1 MYDLLTGRPLVA
13 ILRGVAPAD
22 AVRLAHAVWDTG
34 LGVVEVP
41 IQTPSALLAL
51 RAVAEAAAERGEI
64 AGAGTVTST
73 ALVAHAAEAGARFT
87 VAPGLD
93 LDVMAASLA
102 AGMPHLPGVGSATDV
117 QRALA
122 AGARW
127 LKVFPAGALGAA
139 WIRQMRGPFPDALF
153 VATGGIDATNVA
165 EFLRAGAVALG
176 VGGTVTRPGGLEPL
190 IAAIRGVT
198 DAR

>member
-1 MYDLLTGRPLVA
+1 MDDILTGRPLVA

-22 AVRLAHAVWDTG
+22 AVRLAHAVWDGG

-73 ALVAHAAEAGARFT
+73 ALVAHAADVGARFT

-102 AGMPHLPGVGSATDV
+102 AGMPHLPGVGAATDV

-122 AGARW
+122 AGVRW

-139 WIRQMRGPFPDALF
+139 WIRQMRGPFPEAQF
-153 VATGGIDATNVA
+153 VATGGIDATNAA
-165 EFLRAGAVALG
+165 EFLHAGAVALG
-176 VGGTVTRPGGLEPL
+176 VGGSVTRPGGLESL